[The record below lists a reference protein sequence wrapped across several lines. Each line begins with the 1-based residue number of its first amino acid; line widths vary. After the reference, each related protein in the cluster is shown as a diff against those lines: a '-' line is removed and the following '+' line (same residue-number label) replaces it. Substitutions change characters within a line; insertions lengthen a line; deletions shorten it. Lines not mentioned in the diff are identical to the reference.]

1 MSLHKYLC
9 FSDYKLVSRIING
22 QTTGRYKDVNYDN
35 LKAITKLKSVSG
47 EQSLKK
53 VETISDRN
61 KEKKNINF
69 LKQHRKCWKKELVR
83 LKNFYESVVYELNLI
98 KANLPWQD
106 SSVRDFFVGVKE
118 YEDSINKDLV
128 TFSYNSVKPVWD
140 LIEDIHDWLLQ
151 AKGSYSLFPST
162 AAVFALEVSVSSA
175 NYGVQ
180 GNV

>member
-1 MSLHKYLC
+1 M
-9 FSDYKLVSRIING
+9 SRIING

-106 SSVRDFFVGVKE
+106 SSVRDFFVCVKE